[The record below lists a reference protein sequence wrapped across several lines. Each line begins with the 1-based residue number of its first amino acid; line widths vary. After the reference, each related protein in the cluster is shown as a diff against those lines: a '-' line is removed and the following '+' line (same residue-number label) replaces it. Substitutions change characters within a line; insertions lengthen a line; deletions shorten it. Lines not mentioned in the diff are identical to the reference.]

1 MTNGSI
7 QALTM
12 PKWGLAMKEGKIGE
26 WLTEEGLEI
35 TTGEEVLEV
44 ETDKITSA
52 VETPHNGILRRKV
65 ASSGEVLPVGSL
77 LAVIAES
84 SVPQEMI
91 DHFIENFQQNFVE
104 EETLEEDLG
113 PQPQSVETDSGR
125 IQYLK
130 QGEGEASVILLHGF
144 GGDLNN
150 WLFNHPALSENHSVY
165 AFDLLGH
172 GGSSK
177 EVGDGSIFTL
187 TNSILQA
194 VSRIGIENS
203 NWVGHSLGG
212 AIAMNVA
219 KISPETV
226 KSLTLIASAGLGA
239 EINSTYLKGFSESQS
254 RRELKPHVELLFN
267 DPSLVTRQLLED
279 LLKFKR
285 IDGVQESLLKIRND
299 FIQDDLQV
307 NQWRDVLENESL
319 KTLAIWGDNDQ
330 ILPSNHTSDL
340 PTHVQVQIL
349 EGYGHMVQMEAAMEV
364 NRLILQFWENC

>member
-52 VETPHNGILRRKV
+52 VETPHNGILRRQV

-91 DHFIENFQQNFVE
+91 DHFIEDFQQNFVE

-113 PQPQSVETDSGR
+113 PQPQSVETDSGM

-194 VSRIGIENS
+194 VSRIGIKNS

-219 KISPETV
+219 KISPEMV

-239 EINSTYLKGFSESQS
+239 EINSAYLKGFSESQS
-254 RRELKPHVELLFN
+254 RRELKPHVEVLFN
-267 DPSLVTRQLLED
+267 DSSLVTRQLLED

-285 IDGVQESLLKIRND
+285 IDGVQESLLKIRNG

-307 NQWRDVLENESL
+307 NQWRDVLENKSL

-330 ILPSNHTSDL
+330 ILPSNHTSEL

>member
-7 QALTM
+7 KALTM
-12 PKWGLAMKEGKIGE
+12 PKWGLAMKEGKVGE
-26 WLTEEGLEI
+26 WLTEEGFEI

-52 VETPHNGILRRKV
+52 VETPHNGILRRQV

-91 DHFIENFQQNFVE
+91 DHFIEDFQQNFVE
-104 EETLEEDLG
+104 EEPLEEDLG

-130 QGEGEASVILLHGF
+130 QGDGETSVILLHGF

-212 AIAMNVA
+212 AIAMNAA

-239 EINSTYLKGFSESQS
+239 EINSAYLKGFSESQS

-330 ILPSNHTSDL
+330 ILPSNHTSEL
-340 PTHVQVQIL
+340 PTHVQIQIL

>member
-1 MTNGSI
+1 MYKR
-7 QALTM
+7 Q
-12 PKWGLAMKEGKIGE
+12 
-26 WLTEEGLEI
+26 
-35 TTGEEVLEV
+35 
-44 ETDKITSA
+44 
-52 VETPHNGILRRKV
+52 
-65 ASSGEVLPVGSL
+65 
-77 LAVIAES
+77 
-84 SVPQEMI
+84 
-91 DHFIENFQQNFVE
+91 
-104 EETLEEDLG
+104 
-113 PQPQSVETDSGR
+113 
-125 IQYLK
+125 
-130 QGEGEASVILLHGF
+130 
-144 GGDLNN
+144 
-150 WLFNHPALSENHSVY
+150 ENHSVY

-194 VSRIGIENS
+194 VSKIGIENS

-212 AIAMNVA
+212 AIAMNAA

-239 EINSTYLKGFSESQS
+239 EINSSYLKGFSESQS

-285 IDGVQESLLKIRND
+285 IDGVQESLLKIREG

-307 NQWRDVLENESL
+307 SQWRDVLENESL

-330 ILPSNHTSDL
+330 ILPSNHTNEL
-340 PTHVQVQIL
+340 PTHVQVHIL

>member
-12 PKWGLAMKEGKIGE
+12 PKWGLAMKEGKVGE
-26 WLTEEGLEI
+26 WLTEEGFEI

-52 VETPHNGILRRKV
+52 VETPHNGILCRKV

-91 DHFIENFQQNFVE
+91 DHFIENFQQNFVA

-212 AIAMNVA
+212 AIAMNAA

-239 EINSTYLKGFSESQS
+239 EINSSYLKGFSESQS

-285 IDGVQESLLKIRND
+285 IDGVQESLLKIREG

-319 KTLAIWGDNDQ
+319 KTLAIWGNNDQ
-330 ILPSNHTSDL
+330 ILPSDHTNGL
-340 PTHVQVQIL
+340 PAHVQVQIL

-364 NRLILQFWENC
+364 NRLILQFLENC